1 MNLCY
6 KIYKPVYEEKI
17 MKNKAAITLIALILG
32 VQPWAQVEAAPDP
45 AMLKKWQEMNQKLMQ
60 MQAQMELMLQR
71 RNAAYSRM
79 AEETDDSTAQRR
91 AQLYAVA

>member
-1 MNLCY
+1 
-6 KIYKPVYEEKI
+6 
-17 MKNKAAITLIALILG
+17 
-32 VQPWAQVEAAPDP
+32 
-45 AMLKKWQEMNQKLMQ
+45 
-60 MQAQMELMLQR
+60 MELMLQR